1 METKIQTNP
10 QTSIE
15 DSTVYFENRLEHIHN
30 LKKVN
35 INPYPHSYNITKTFD
50 EYIKAYSNIETGTH
64 IEDQFESLAGR
75 CIEIRPA
82 GKLTFITSSSS
93 TNFLQ
98 FMIKQDLLED
108 SADYKN
114 IVSKIHRGDIVG
126 VFGFVGKSKKGELSL
141 FVKKIQILVP
151 CLREIPKIHFGIKD
165 EDLRIR
171 KRYLDL
177 ISNPK
182 SKLPFITKNKV
193 IKFIRKYLDD
203 RDFMEVQTPILCPL
217 YGGANAKPFVTY
229 YNDLKSNFFLRIA
242 PELYLKQLI
251 VGGFEKV
258 YELGSQFRNESQD
271 HTHNPEFISLE
282 LYSAYTDYNHML
294 KMGEEMISSL
304 VKVVCGDYKIKIT
317 LEESSGIKETE
328 IDFTPPFKKID
339 MISELEKKTDCTFPT
354 DFYTDEANKFLSDL
368 CIRHKIDC
376 GLPRTTARLIDKL
389 VGHFI
394 EPECINPTFVMNH
407 PVIMSPLAKFHRE
420 KPHLTER
427 FELFVNG
434 FELCNAYTELND
446 PIIQRKTFEDQ
457 MNAKKQG
464 DNEAQPIDE
473 TFINSLEI
481 GLPPTGGFGLGIER
495 LTMLLSNSNKIS
507 DVILFPSAKYL

>member
-1 METKIQTNP
+1 MENLT
-10 QTSIE
+10 E
-15 DSTVYFENRLEHIHN
+15 ESTTYFEDRVEYINN
-30 LKKVN
+30 LKKKNV
-35 INPYPHSYNITKTFD
+35 NPYPHSYNTTKTFD
-50 EYIKAYSNIETGTH
+50 EYIKNYSHIESGTH
-64 IEDQFESLAGR
+64 IEEQRESLAGR
-75 CIEIRPA
+75 CLEIRPA
-82 GKLTFITSSSS
+82 GKLTFITASSGTS
-93 TNFLQ
+93 FLQ

-108 SADYKN
+108 PTDYKN

-126 VFGFVGKSKKGELSL
+126 VYGFVGKSKKGELSL
-141 FVKKIQILVP
+141 FVKKITILVP

-182 SKLPFITKNKV
+182 SKLPFIAKNKI
-193 IKFIRKYLDD
+193 IKFIRNYLDELN
-203 RDFMEVQTPILCPL
+203 FMEVQTPILCPL

-229 YNDLKSNFFLRIA
+229 YNEFKTDFYLRIA

-258 YELGSQFRNESQD
+258 YELGPQFRNESINYS
-271 HTHNPEFISLE
+271 HNPEFLSLE
-282 LYSAYTDYNHML
+282 LYSAYSDYNHML
-294 KMGEEMISSL
+294 KLGEDMISSL
-304 VKVVCGDYKIKIT
+304 VKEVCGDYKIKISQ
-317 LEESSGIKETE
+317 EENELNKETE
-328 IDFTPPFKKID
+328 IDFTPPFKRID
-339 MISELEKKTDCTFPT
+339 MISELEKKTNCIFPT
-354 DFYTDEANKFLSDL
+354 DFYTGEANKFLSDL
-368 CIRHKIDC
+368 CEKYAVEC
-376 GLPRTTARLIDKL
+376 GHPRTTARLIDKL

-407 PVIMSPLAKFHRE
+407 PVIMSPLAKSHRE

-457 MNAKKQG
+457 MNTKKQG
-464 DNEAQPIDE
+464 DSESMPIDE
-473 TFINSLEI
+473 TFINSLEV

-507 DVILFPSAKYL
+507 DVILFPSAKLN